1 MKINEVE
8 ALKIYKARLNNYI
21 RINADYM
28 GVSHEDLTDD
38 EVDRMWFQFDNLTDA
53 EKTLYDFKSTD
64 AGKYGKAFEINVKHY
79 LNGNRGNV
87 NKVSAKG
94 KTDVQNKGIKYEVKS
109 NCGEINEDI
118 LKNDFIIYTPDNV
131 ADYAEVQRAFVIPA
145 NDFVTMFNEL
155 GLVRTK
161 KSTNGQLKTSI
172 QSYRNSKRKTTMLY
186 EALARYTTLEQWIA
200 TL

>member
-1 MKINEVE
+1 M
-8 ALKIYKARLNNYI
+8 LNNTKRFDNYVAI
-21 RINADYM
+21 TLETM
-28 GVSHEDLTDD
+28 GVNKEEITDALA
-38 EVDRMWFQFDNLTDA
+38 ERIKYNWDNLTDA
-53 EKTLYDFKSTD
+53 ETTLYEFKTTD
-64 AGKYGKAFEINVKHY
+64 AGKYGKAFEINVKHF
-79 LNGNRGNV
+79 LNGNRGNA

-118 LKNDFIIYTPDNV
+118 LRNDFIIYTPDNV
-131 ADYAEVQRAFVIPA
+131 ADYAEVQRAFVVPA
-145 NDFVTMFNEL
+145 NDFVAMFHEL

-161 KSTNGQLKTSI
+161 KSTNGQLKTTI

-186 EALARYTTLEQWIA
+186 EALARYTTLGQWIA

>member
-1 MKINEVE
+1 M
-8 ALKIYKARLNNYI
+8 LNNTKRFDNYVAI
-21 RINADYM
+21 TLETM
-28 GVSHEDLTDD
+28 GVNKEEITDALA
-38 EVDRMWFQFDNLTDA
+38 ERIKYNWDNLTDA
-53 EKTLYDFKSTD
+53 ETTLYEFKTTD
-64 AGKYGKAFEINVKHY
+64 AGKYGKAFEINVKHF
-79 LNGNRGNV
+79 LNGNRGNA

-118 LKNDFIIYTPDNV
+118 LRNDFIIYTPDNV
-131 ADYAEVQRAFVIPA
+131 ADYAEVQRAFVIPT

-161 KSTNGQLKTSI
+161 KSTNGQLKTTI

-186 EALARYTTLEQWIA
+186 EALARYTTLGQWIA

>member
-1 MKINEVE
+1 M
-8 ALKIYKARLNNYI
+8 LNNTKRFDNYVAI
-21 RINADYM
+21 TLETRGVNKEEITDALAERIKYN
-28 GVSHEDLTDD
+28 
-38 EVDRMWFQFDNLTDA
+38 WDNLTDA
-53 EKTLYDFKSTD
+53 ETTLYEFKTTD
-64 AGKYGKAFEINVKHY
+64 AGKYGKAFEINVKHF
-79 LNGNRGNV
+79 LNGNRGNA

-118 LKNDFIIYTPDNV
+118 MKNDFIIYTPDNV